1 MAALVSEPSVSNGLI
16 TLAWSRTAG
25 LKRVVMT
32 APPSIVATSANNH
45 SLALARLAA
54 VLLSVFPRN

>member
-1 MAALVSEPSVSNGLI
+1 MAALVTEPSVSNGLI

-45 SLALARLAA
+45 SLARLAA